1 MRKLTIVSNS
11 IFRGALIVAMGAAV
25 MQIAYRGSLLS
36 IMANGA
42 DTAESFMN
50 GLRGVGPVLTIALI
64 LAALASIAGMSNKEG
79 NHPVARTIVLAAL
92 AGISTIGTIF
102 FAAPGMIV
110 SNLIVVAIALLIAVV
125 VGKVV
130 Q

>member
-36 IMANGA
+36 IMVNGA

-50 GLRGVGPVLTIALI
+50 GLRGIGPVLTIALI

-102 FAAPGMIV
+102 FAAPGMIM